1 MSEVSKTEI
10 GRRFFKLQQEK
21 QVEKA
26 VEKIRQAQGSEWSLY
41 THHDIEALKTVLAE
55 TWVYI
60 DRDSWESISF
70 TQLTGTELRELIRSG
85 KEIREAVISGKDA
98 TEKTMPILMKK
109 VS

>member
-1 MSEVSKTEI
+1 MPEVSKTEI

-41 THHDIEALKTVLAE
+41 THHDIEALKTALAE

-70 TQLTGTELRELIRSG
+70 TQLTGTDLRELIHYG
-85 KEIREAVISGKDA
+85 KEIRDAVITGKDA
-98 TEKTMPILMKK
+98 AEKTVPVLMKK

>member
-85 KEIREAVISGKDA
+85 REVQDSLITGKA
-98 TEKTMPILMKK
+98 AAEKSLPILQGKA
-109 VS
+109 S